1 MTAYIDNKPFLRKE
15 LISQAQRR
23 ARKARDYSVEIR
35 WMPRFSWLL
44 ARIGAA
50 AGAALSRLR
59 RRCPYNLSMT
69 LATSSSILSLTDGL
83 ADDLRALD
91 QRLRATLDSDVS
103 LIRSI
108 SEYIVSAGGKRLRPI
123 LVFLCH
129 EALSGEANSETAIS
143 LAATVELIH
152 TATLLHDDVVDESEL
167 RRGRPTANAEFG
179 NAASVLVGDFLY
191 SRAFQVMVATQN
203 LRVLHIVSEATNRIA
218 EGEVM
223 QLMALG
229 NLDLTEAQYMD
240 VIEAKTAKLFEAAG
254 ALGAIAAGADA
265 AHEMMMA
272 NYARRLGVAF
282 QIADDVLDYRGDEH
296 VLGKS
301 LGDDL
306 AEGKLTLPIILALAR
321 ATPDDRE
328 WLRSIIRDNRQTHG
342 HEHLPKVRALLESC
356 GALESSMAAATK
368 HAQSAATELAT
379 LPESRAKSWM
389 LALCEY
395 AVNRSV

>member
-1 MTAYIDNKPFLRKE
+1 MTTVDSTS
-15 LISQAQRR
+15 ISQIAHGLH
-23 ARKARDYSVEIR
+23 D
-35 WMPRFSWLL
+35 P
-44 ARIGAA
+44 
-50 AGAALSRLR
+50 LSRLD
-59 RRCPYNLSMT
+59 
-69 LATSSSILSLTDGL
+69 A
-83 ADDLRALD
+83 
-91 QRLRATLDSDVS
+91 RLRATLDSDVS

-108 SEYIVSAGGKRLRPI
+108 SEYIVSAGGKRLRPT
-123 LVFLCH
+123 LVFLTH
-129 EALSGEANSETAIS
+129 KALKNGAIEDVAVD
-143 LAATVELIH
+143 LAATIELIH
-152 TATLLHDDVVDESEL
+152 TATLLHDDVVDESDL

-229 NLDLTEAQYMD
+229 NLDLSEADYMA

-265 AHEMMMA
+265 KHEAMMA
-272 NYARRLGVAF
+272 EYARRLGVAF
-282 QIADDVLDYRGDEH
+282 QIADDVLDYRGDAH

-321 ATPDDRE
+321 ASEDERA
-328 WLRSIIRDNRQTHG
+328 WLRSIIQNNRSTHE
-342 HEHLPKVRALLESC
+342 HEHLPKVLALLESC
-356 GALESSMAAATK
+356 GALDASMAEAERQAA
-368 HAQSAATELAT
+368 AAAAEIGSLHD
-379 LPESRAKSWM
+379 SQAKSWM
-389 LALCEY
+389 LKLCDY
-395 AVNRSV
+395 AVRRNV